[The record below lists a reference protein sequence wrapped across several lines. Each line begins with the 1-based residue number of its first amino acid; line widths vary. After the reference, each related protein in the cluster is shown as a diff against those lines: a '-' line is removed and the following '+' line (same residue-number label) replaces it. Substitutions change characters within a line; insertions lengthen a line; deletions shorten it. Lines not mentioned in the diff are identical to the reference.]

1 MSSIVNI
8 EVIKERLIK
17 NIEKLPKSD
26 IQEIFDFVEFLQT
39 KRNRGETT
47 SDKTQF
53 DPEKD
58 PILKIMGIADVE
70 PFANKIDQE
79 LYGK

>member
-8 EVIKERLIK
+8 KVVRERLIK
-17 NIEKLPKSD
+17 CIEKLPKSD
-26 IQEIFDFVEFLQT
+26 IQEVLDFVEFLQS
-39 KRNRGETT
+39 KQNRLETA
-47 SDKTQF
+47 SDKNQF
-53 DPEKD
+53 DPEND
-58 PILKIMGIADVE
+58 PILKILGIADVE